1 MPQAPVNILA
11 IGSHP
16 DDIEFGCGGTLY
28 KFAQKG
34 HRVFAYILTRGGFGG
49 NPNVRSREQ
58 TRSQK
63 LLGITSV
70 FWGAFTDT
78 RLHFFK
84 NVVPSIEKVVQETKP
99 AFVFV
104 HHGKDTHQD
113 HRNANTSAVSATRNI
128 PNILFYEGPTSYN
141 FEPNVFVD
149 IKDQLPHKIASLACH
164 DSQVMKTNI
173 NQQSILDIAK
183 ATATFRGTQCRVRF
197 AEAFCSLR
205 MFINI

>member
-1 MPQAPVNILA
+1 VANSCLNILA

-34 HRVFAYILTRGGFGG
+34 YNVYAQILTKGGQGG
-49 NPNVRSREQ
+49 STSRRQKEQ

-63 LLGITSV
+63 LLGIKEI
-70 FWGAFTDT
+70 FWGNFADT
-78 RLHFFK
+78 RIHFST
-84 NVVPSIEKVVQETKP
+84 NVIQSIESVVHKTKP
-99 AFVFV
+99 TFIFV

-113 HRNANTSAVSATRNI
+113 HRHANTSVVSATRNI

-164 DSQVMKTNI
+164 DSQVMRTNI

-183 ATATFRGTQCRVRF
+183 ATATFRGTQCRVRY

-205 MFINI
+205 MFVSI